1 MTAATRVAVIT
12 GVGRAGQVGEALAQ
26 RFAAEGWALA
36 LLDRDAEQVEAR
48 GHDLASAGARCVAV
62 PVDLTD
68 EAAVIT
74 AADEVRQSLGPRV
87 DALVCAAGGF
97 AMSGPVA
104 DAPLSGLHQQLAI
117 SLFTAAAATRAFLP
131 GLREARGGIAYF
143 ASAAALPGGRVAGM
157 SAYAAAKAGVLAL
170 MRAVAQEEAQH
181 GVRANAVAPTA
192 IRTAANVAA
201 MGADAAYVERETVA
215 EAVWYLVTSPAVS
228 GQVLQLG

>member
-1 MTAATRVAVIT
+1 MTRDRVAVIT

-26 RFAAEGWALA
+26 RFATAGWRVA
-36 LLDRDAEQVEAR
+36 LLDRDAEQVQAR
-48 GHDLASAGARCVAV
+48 GAALAAQGARVLAL

-68 EAAVIT
+68 EAAVL
-74 AADEVRQSLGPRV
+74 AAAQEVHSQWGPGV

-104 DAPLSGLHQQLAI
+104 DASLTVLQQQLGI
-117 SLFTAAAATRAFLP
+117 SLVTAAVATKALLP
-131 GLREARGGIAYF
+131 ALRDARGGIAYF
-143 ASAAALPGGRVAGM
+143 ASAAVLPGGRVAGM

-170 MRAVAQEEAQH
+170 MRAVSQEEAPH

-201 MGADAAYVERETVA
+201 MGSDAAYVERETVA
-215 EAVWYLVTSPAVS
+215 EAVWWLVTTPAVS
-228 GQVLQLG
+228 GQVLRLG